1 MITRG
6 GFFFSLFVHFELYRL
21 INSSYGGKLLCTLS
35 SVGLIFPPVLKIK
48 CLPKKLNQL
57 STSLLHKRAAESL
70 SLNNGAGGGER
81 GKLKRLLYFK
91 LKLRIR
97 GIRLSRVIVKAFLEV
112 PSG

>member
-1 MITRG
+1 MYA
-6 GFFFSLFVHFELYRL
+6 LECWLD
-21 INSSYGGKLLCTLS
+21 
-35 SVGLIFPPVLKIK
+35 FPPVLKIK

-70 SLNNGAGGGER
+70 SLNNGGGER
-81 GKLKRLLYFK
+81 GKLKRFLYFK